1 LCFWGCEVV
10 ASDSAGCVKSGHC
23 EEEMSLL
30 LSARYRSGANKVW
43 RQTRKLNARLGVE
56 IYFIFG
62 LRASYQETR

>member
-1 LCFWGCEVV
+1 MG
-10 ASDSAGCVKSGHC
+10 
-23 EEEMSLL
+23 LL
-30 LSARYRSGANKVW
+30 LSAGYRSGANKVR